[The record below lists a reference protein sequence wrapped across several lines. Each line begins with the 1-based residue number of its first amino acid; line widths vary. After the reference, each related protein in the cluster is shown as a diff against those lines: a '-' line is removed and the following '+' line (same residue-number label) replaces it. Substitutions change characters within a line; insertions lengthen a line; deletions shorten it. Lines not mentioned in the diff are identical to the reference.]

1 MIAFYLGDNENT
13 NESLMRYIKLRLMR
27 HFLFRHIEKY
37 GINKWSHGYPME
49 LVTDEDGIY
58 IKYEDGVTYRYDDF
72 SEGAEG
78 MDVQLVTNDE
88 YTKVKEKYEKQTG
101 GTIL

>member
-37 GINKWSHGYPME
+37 
-49 LVTDEDGIY
+49 
-58 IKYEDGVTYRYDDF
+58 
-72 SEGAEG
+72 
-78 MDVQLVTNDE
+78 
-88 YTKVKEKYEKQTG
+88 EKQTG